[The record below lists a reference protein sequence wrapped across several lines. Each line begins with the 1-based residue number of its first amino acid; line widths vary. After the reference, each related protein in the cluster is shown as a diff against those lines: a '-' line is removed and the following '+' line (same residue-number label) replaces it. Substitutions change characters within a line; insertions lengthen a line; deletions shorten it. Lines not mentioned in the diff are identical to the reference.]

1 MIYLSSLLDWSLSST
16 CGRGSDCQGVKVS
29 FNTRK
34 PVLRCLLCDRLWT
47 FCPQDKIPLKPLLKE
62 QAEQAILD
70 SEKSKQLCIVNDPYI
85 YTLQYCLQFYHSFL
99 YICNHQQIKQ
109 WLNNCVQYL
118 CICGEPAYGNGLCC
132 FVVLDSRCYYCVH
145 CLLPLVHSCCTATL
159 SHTVL

>member
-29 FNTRK
+29 SNTRK

-70 SEKSKQLCIVNDPYI
+70 SGKS
-85 YTLQYCLQFYHSFL
+85 
-99 YICNHQQIKQ
+99 
-109 WLNNCVQYL
+109 
-118 CICGEPAYGNGLCC
+118 
-132 FVVLDSRCYYCVH
+132 
-145 CLLPLVHSCCTATL
+145 
-159 SHTVL
+159 